1 MVVTKLATQRPKLPS
16 VGRLGLVDPPA
27 GERLA
32 QLGWD
37 RHEDQAH
44 VDLLWSLSRAPDADA
59 ALRALIRLS
68 ENPDTGWDELN
79 AALLRERS
87 LRGRLFSVLGSSLAL
102 GDHLVAH
109 PQSWK
114 LLRGKVT
121 LPSHD
126 QLQRSFVE
134 CVEESEGMPGSLV
147 HRLRTQYRDYVLM
160 LAALDLAATV
170 EDEPVLPFTVVAAR
184 LADAADAAL
193 AAALR
198 VAEASVCGEHPPPR
212 LAVIAM
218 GKCGARELNYVSDVD
233 VIFVA
238 ERSDPRNARVASE
251 MMRVASAAFFEVDA
265 ALRPEGRNGELVR
278 TLRVAHRLTTSAEQ
292 DLGVSGVAEST
303 ASRWRRGTWRALPDR
318 LDADGVASLRARRL
332 CGRGAG
338 HAAAGGAAGARR
350 CPRPRA
356 QTRQRRIAR
365 RGVRRTATAAG
376 SCP

>member
-114 LLRGKVT
+114 LLRAR
-121 LPSHD
+121 SHCRPMTSCSG
-126 QLQRSFVE
+126 RSSSASRNRRV
-134 CVEESEGMPGSLV
+134 CRARSC
-147 HRLRTQYRDYVLM
+147 TDC
-160 LAALDLAATV
+160 
-170 EDEPVLPFTVVAAR
+170 EP
-184 LADAADAAL
+184 
-193 AAALR
+193 
-198 VAEASVCGEHPPPR
+198 
-212 LAVIAM
+212 
-218 GKCGARELNYVSDVD
+218 
-233 VIFVA
+233 
-238 ERSDPRNARVASE
+238 
-251 MMRVASAAFFEVDA
+251 
-265 ALRPEGRNGELVR
+265 
-278 TLRVAHRLTTSAEQ
+278 
-292 DLGVSGVAEST
+292 ST
-303 ASRWRRGTWRALPDR
+303 ATT
-318 LDADGVASLRARRL
+318 
-332 CGRGAG
+332 C
-338 HAAAGGAAGARR
+338 
-350 CPRPRA
+350 
-356 QTRQRRIAR
+356 
-365 RGVRRTATAAG
+365 
-376 SCP
+376 

>member
-147 HRLRTQYRDYVLM
+147 HRLRTQYRDYVL
-160 LAALDLAATV
+160 DRKS
-170 EDEPVLPFTVVAAR
+170 VV
-184 LADAADAAL
+184 
-193 AAALR
+193 
-198 VAEASVCGEHPPPR
+198 
-212 LAVIAM
+212 
-218 GKCGARELNYVSDVD
+218 
-233 VIFVA
+233 
-238 ERSDPRNARVASE
+238 
-251 MMRVASAAFFEVDA
+251 
-265 ALRPEGRNGELVR
+265 
-278 TLRVAHRLTTSAEQ
+278 
-292 DLGVSGVAEST
+292 
-303 ASRWRRGTWRALPDR
+303 
-318 LDADGVASLRARRL
+318 
-332 CGRGAG
+332 
-338 HAAAGGAAGARR
+338 
-350 CPRPRA
+350 
-356 QTRQRRIAR
+356 
-365 RGVRRTATAAG
+365 
-376 SCP
+376 